1 MPPWHFHVPHFV
13 RQAHEEF
20 GRYVGELSCLS
31 DEYLDMKPP
40 GGGRTVRESVEHVLD
55 TLKGHFADQ
64 IEKAKAPEDANQ

>member
-1 MPPWHFHVPHFV
+1 V

-31 DEYLDMKPP
+31 DEYLDVRPP

-64 IEKAKAPEDANQ
+64 IERATPSEDANRAIDRN